1 MEVHV
6 AGVPVSADG
15 FPLAVTAP
23 QQCQLAWL
31 PSELSAV
38 VAGQPA
44 FALLETR
51 DAAGNRLAHVRADT
65 ARHPTLSVAICII
78 GFGLAAKGLHCLLSG
93 QHRNVSSA
101 TACLVTTAFY
111 AAANVKERVE
121 HG

>member
-1 MEVHV
+1 M
-6 AGVPVSADG
+6 AGVPVNADG

-51 DAAGNRLAHVRADT
+51 DAAGNRLVHVRADS
-65 ARHPTLSVAICII
+65 ARQ
-78 GFGLAAKGLHCLLSG
+78 LHCSCVWVQSCGSMPPPSTLRL
-93 QHRNVSSA
+93 
-101 TACLVTTAFY
+101 TLT
-111 AAANVKERVE
+111 
-121 HG
+121 